1 MPRLALPI
9 LTERLTLRSM
19 RVEDHADVLAYRSR
33 SEVGVH
39 LPCGVLN
46 GDQVADWI
54 AESITAGRIDQVHPA
69 MTLAVELDGR
79 VIGDVLLRADGIDGV
94 DGKQYEIGWAFNPDH
109 GKQGF
114 ATEAARALA
123 DTAFKTL
130 GVHRVWA
137 RLDPANTPSVRVCER
152 LGMRREALFEKA
164 SWWHGRWDD
173 LAIYAIRADEWR

>member
-19 RVEDHADVLAYRSR
+19 RAEDHADVLAYRSR

-54 AESITAGRIDQVHPA
+54 AESVTAGRIDQVHPA

-79 VIGDVLLRADGIDGV
+79 VIGDVLLRAD
-94 DGKQYEIGWAFNPDH
+94 
-109 GKQGF
+109 
-114 ATEAARALA
+114 
-123 DTAFKTL
+123 
-130 GVHRVWA
+130 
-137 RLDPANTPSVRVCER
+137 
-152 LGMRREALFEKA
+152 
-164 SWWHGRWDD
+164 
-173 LAIYAIRADEWR
+173 EWR